1 MSASLSFRCSSCQA
15 RIKAPIQL
23 LGQTRACPKCGNL
36 FVVQPK
42 PPMEEMPLL
51 VPDDKPNQDALAIFS
66 TQKDQSPEVS
76 IPWPCRSYP

>member
-51 VPDDKPNQDALAIFS
+51 VPDDKPNQERVRHF
-66 TQKDQSPEVS
+66 
-76 IPWPCRSYP
+76 